1 MLAGFLNHESA
12 AARLRPAEVWLVSYI
27 IPLIKSLVGALR
39 PSGGRMS
46 VMGIDPVKD
55 PAALS
60 RQIGYMPQAPALY
73 DDLSARANVAFFAAA
88 HESDGLDCRVDD
100 VIAFCELTDRAGD
113 AVHTFSGGMKQRVSL
128 ACALV
133 HKPSVLFLDEPTA
146 AVDIHLKRR
155 FWSQFRELAAEGT
168 TIVLSTHLMDEA
180 LMCDRLAVLEAGRLL
195 AVDAPL
201 ALLDRGRARLTLD
214 LGTEERRIEIGAG
227 PQELAGAL
235 HSFGLEDR
243 IRAIRVDGDDLE
255 SVILRLHGE
264 ENS

>member
-1 MLAGFLNHESA
+1 
-12 AARLRPAEVWLVSYI
+12 
-27 IPLIKSLVGALR
+27 
-39 PSGGRMS
+39 
-46 VMGIDPVKD
+46 
-55 PAALS
+55 
-60 RQIGYMPQAPALY
+60 
-73 DDLSARANVAFFAAA
+73 
-88 HESDGLDCRVDD
+88 
-100 VIAFCELTDRAGD
+100 
-113 AVHTFSGGMKQRVSL
+113 
-128 ACALV
+128 
-133 HKPSVLFLDEPTA
+133 
-146 AVDIHLKRR
+146 
-155 FWSQFRELAAEGT
+155 
-168 TIVLSTHLMDEA
+168 
-180 LMCDRLAVLEAGRLL
+180 MCDRLAVLEAGRLL